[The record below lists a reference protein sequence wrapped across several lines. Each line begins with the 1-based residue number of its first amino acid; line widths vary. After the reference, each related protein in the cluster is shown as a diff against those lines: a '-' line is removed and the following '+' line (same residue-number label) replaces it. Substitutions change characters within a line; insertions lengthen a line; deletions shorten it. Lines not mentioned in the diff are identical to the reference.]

1 MDISY
6 YELDYVEFHYYN
18 YTAQAQIQMTAL
30 DIQLALARV
39 IHLMAALTYKIREE
53 TRTHKIRGETAVRL
67 IAEETRIYTVK
78 ET

>member
-6 YELDYVEFHYYN
+6 YEDTYVEFHYYN
-18 YTAQAQIQMTAL
+18 YTAQAEFQATAFN
-30 DIQLALARV
+30 IQLALARV

-53 TRTHKIRGETAVRL
+53 TRTHRIKAESAQRM